1 MTHIQDK
8 GYQNLAHAIVLDAV
22 SEWRYT
28 KFQLSKPSL
37 ASKTALEKN
46 RQCEK
51 FFLSPWFYMLS
62 GLDGRTVLKK
72 LKEGFSFA

>member
-1 MTHIQDK
+1 MTHVQDE
-8 GYQNLAHAIVLDAV
+8 GWQDLAHAVVLQAV
-22 SEWRYT
+22 DEWRRT
-28 KFQLSKPSL
+28 RFQLSKPSL
-37 ASKTALEKN
+37 ASKTALDKN

-62 GLDGRTVLKK
+62 GLDGRAVLKK